1 VRPSGACRAST
12 CVLVSLRIPFVALPQ
27 RVPPRRPSQRDPA
40 DSCPLSVFQTGL
52 SDIPLTQKGEDI
64 LRELGGRIVGKGKV
78 LDPAH
83 IQHVFVSPRQRA
95 QKTFS
100 LLFDDRGVDVPSYS
114 TEDGVREWDYGVCE
128 GASLALAPSFPLLA
142 ALRAAQGCAAV
153 DRIDADADLVLCAGK
168 KTAEIRSELGE
179 DWDIWTMGCPEGE
192 SPDEMTARCDAMIE
206 KVVDLAECVPSPPLL
221 VPLTRRRPRVR
232 LTCLLLVSQRSP
244 RQGGDGGLPRR
255 HRHHLARPLQ
265 PLLHV
270 RPPCPRSPVR
280 RRRGSPS
287 LSGHPRSLSPY
298 RADPPPSLLSLVTP
312 HRTRWCKLNLSQG
325 RIFVAD
331 TGALHKLGFQH
342 RNFDE
347 RSLLGLNLYSV
358 EE

>member
-1 VRPSGACRAST
+1 MSA
-12 CVLVSLRIPFVALPQ
+12 
-27 RVPPRRPSQRDPA
+27 A
-40 DSCPLSVFQTGL
+40 DSKPRLPRVFIVRHGETEWSLSGQHTGL

-64 LRELGGRIVGKGKV
+64 LRELGGRIVGKGMV

-100 LLFDDRGVDVPSYS
+100 LLFDNRGVDVPSYS

-128 GASLALAPSFPLLA
+128 G
-142 ALRAAQGCAAV
+142 
-153 DRIDADADLVLCAGK
+153 K
-168 KTAEIRSELGE
+168 KTAEIRSELGD

-206 KVVDLAECVPSPPLL
+206 KVVNLADAHHGKEE
-221 VPLTRRRPRVR
+221 TA
-232 LTCLLLVSQRSP
+232 
-244 RQGGDGGLPRR
+244 GNHGDIVIIS
-255 HRHHLARPLQ
+255 H
-265 PLLHV
+265 
-270 RPPCPRSPVR
+270 
-280 RRRGSPS
+280 
-287 LSGHPRSLSPY
+287 GHFSRCFM
-298 RADPPPSLLSLVTP
+298 
-312 HRTRWCKLNLSQG
+312 TRWCKLNLSQG

>member
-1 VRPSGACRAST
+1 MSAAASKPRLPRVFVVRHGETEWSVSG
-12 CVLVSLRIPFVALPQ
+12 Q
-27 RVPPRRPSQRDPA
+27 H
-40 DSCPLSVFQTGL
+40 TGL
-52 SDIPLTQKGEDI
+52 TDIPLTQKGEDI

-100 LLFDDRGVDVPSYS
+100 LLFEDRGVDAPSHS
-114 TEDGVREWDYGVCE
+114 IEDGIREWDYGVCE
-128 GASLALAPSFPLLA
+128 G
-142 ALRAAQGCAAV
+142 
-153 DRIDADADLVLCAGK
+153 K
-168 KTAEIRSELGE
+168 KTAEIRKELGE

-192 SPDEMTARCDAMIE
+192 SPDQMRDRCDAMIK
-206 KVVDLAECVPSPPLL
+206 KVVDLADAHHGKEETAGSH
-221 VPLTRRRPRVR
+221 
-232 LTCLLLVSQRSP
+232 
-244 RQGGDGGLPRR
+244 GDIVIIS
-255 HRHHLARPLQ
+255 H
-265 PLLHV
+265 
-270 RPPCPRSPVR
+270 
-280 RRRGSPS
+280 
-287 LSGHPRSLSPY
+287 GHFSRCFM
-298 RADPPPSLLSLVTP
+298 
-312 HRTRWCKLNLSQG
+312 TRWCQLEISQG